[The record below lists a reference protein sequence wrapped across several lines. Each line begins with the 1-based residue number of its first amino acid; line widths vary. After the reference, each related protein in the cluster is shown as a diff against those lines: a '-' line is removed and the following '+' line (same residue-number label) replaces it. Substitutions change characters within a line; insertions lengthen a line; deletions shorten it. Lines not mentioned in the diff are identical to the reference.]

1 MKEPIK
7 NPLTEI
13 PPSKEAPAQAR
24 AVPPEEP
31 GAPPGF
37 DWAEFQGQ
45 VTGYRYA
52 LRRERKVKEKIKA
65 AMTSLGAAAMN
76 ICSYIETELKENTD
90 SREATVTTQLITY
103 EVIDDAVFIRAQ
115 KRRLTFA
122 ILYGVGSDRNLAGSR
137 DEKCGQIGAFVH
149 LADQDWAYL
158 CSRLQIYGNGDVS
171 DGKRTWNLGDGPEA
185 FLPYLASSFQE
196 FIFDIDTVWQKTA
209 DLPVPFSKVQVVD
222 GDVFIE
228 SLRRTAVS
236 IHVPEQKRDQV

>member
-7 NPLTEI
+7 NPEPN
-13 PPSKEAPAQAR
+13 PPKPS
-24 AVPPEEP
+24 
-31 GAPPGF
+31 F
-37 DWAEFQGQ
+37 DWGEFQAQ
-45 VTGYRYA
+45 VSGYRYA
-52 LRRERKVKEKIKA
+52 MRRERKVKEKIKA
-65 AMTSLGAAAMN
+65 AITSLGAAAVN
-76 ICSYIETELKENTD
+76 ICGFIEKELKEPGDNK
-90 SREATVTTQLITY
+90 EATVTSQLITY
-103 EVIDDAVFIRAQ
+103 EIIDDAVFIRAQ

-122 ILYGVGSDRNLAGSR
+122 ILYGVGSDRQLAGSR

-158 CSRLQIYGNGDVS
+158 ASRLQIYGNGDVS
-171 DGKRTWNLGDGPEA
+171 DGKTTWNLGDGMEA
-185 FLPYLASSFQE
+185 FLPYLAGAFQE
-196 FIFDIDTVWQKTA
+196 YIFDLDTVWQKTP